1 MSSFL
6 PGFRFYPTE
15 EELLSFYLQ
24 NKLNNLRSDM
34 ERVIPVVDVFSLEP
48 WQLPELSGEPCVQD
62 KEQWF
67 FFCPQQEREAS
78 GGRPSRTT
86 TTGYWKATGS
96 PILIYSST
104 KRRLGMKKTM
114 VFYNGRA
121 PTGQKTKWKMNEY
134 RLFEDQATTSTAAA
148 ASAASVPGETPKLRA
163 EFSLCRLYTGS
174 GSLRSFDRRP
184 LAADEQA
191 STSELRLPEAG
202 PTESGKK
209 PRLE

>member
-1 MSSFL
+1 MSSFQL

-15 EELLSFYLQ
+15 EELLSFYLH

-34 ERVIPVVDVFSLEP
+34 ERVIPVADVFSHEP

-96 PILIYSST
+96 PIPIYSST
-104 KRRLGMKKTM
+104 KHRLGMKKTM

-121 PTGQKTKWKMNEY
+121 PTGEKTKWKMNEY
-134 RLFEDQATTSTAAA
+134 RLFDDHATTSTAAA
-148 ASAASVPGETPKLRA
+148 AASALRA

-184 LAADEQA
+184 PATDDPA
-191 STSELRLPEAG
+191 STSELRLPEGGA
-202 PTESGKK
+202 TELGKK
-209 PRLE
+209 PRLV